1 MKKLLGYFVLMTMII
16 VILPLII
23 VRGCSTVITDIVPED
38 DNKEEQKQEQKK
50 EQTKAGEI
58 KIKVYIKD
66 RDIVEEMPLEE
77 YIKGVVAAEM
87 PVDFEPEAFKAQ
99 AVAARTYAYGRM
111 KKIYTPADDIHN
123 GADICTDSAHC
134 QAWIKKE
141 DALKKWESSKA
152 SANWKKIE
160 KAVLETE
167 GQILLYENRVVN
179 PVFHSNSG
187 GMTENSEDVWEGTVV
202 PYLKSVVS
210 EGEEASEGYEVET
223 EFKKEDIVKKL
234 KAQYP
239 DIKVSKESL
248 FDEIEILERT
258 EAGRVKSMKI
268 GDKTL
273 KGTEFRSL
281 LGLRST
287 NFSIENIDDSRLK
300 ITTIGYGH
308 GVGMSQWGANYRA
321 EQGDSYEEILKYYY
335 QGVYIDS
342 IEDLEFILDSK
353 HN

>member
-1 MKKLLGYFVLMTMII
+1 MKKLLGYFLLMIMII

-38 DNKEEQKQEQKK
+38 DKREEQKQEQKK
-50 EQTKAGEI
+50 EQTQAGKI
-58 KIKVYIKD
+58 KLKVYIKD
-66 RDIVEEMPLEE
+66 KGKVEEMLLEE

-87 PVDFEPEAFKAQ
+87 PVDFEPEALKAQ

-111 KKIYTPADDIHN
+111 KKIYTPSDDIHA
-123 GADICTDSAHC
+123 GAHICTDSGHC

-141 DALKKWESSKA
+141 DALNKWESSKA
-152 SANWKKIE
+152 SDNWKKIE
-160 KAVLETE
+160 KAVLDTE
-167 GQILLYENRVVN
+167 GQILLYENSVVN

-210 EGEEASEGYEVET
+210 EGEEASAGYEVET
-223 EFKKEDIVKKL
+223 EFTKEDIVQKL

-239 DIKVSKESL
+239 DIKVGKEDL
-248 FDEIEILERT
+248 FDEMEVLERT
-258 EAGRVKSMKI
+258 DAGRVKSIKI

-287 NFSIENIDDSRLK
+287 NFIIEDVDDSKLK
-300 ITTIGYGH
+300 ITTKGYGH
-308 GVGMSQWGANYRA
+308 GVGMSQWGANHRA
-321 EQGDSYEEILKYYY
+321 KQGDDYEEILKYYY

-342 IEDLEFILDSK
+342 IENMELILGTK
-353 HN
+353 EE

>member
-1 MKKLLGYFVLMTMII
+1 MKKLLGYFLLMIMII

-38 DNKEEQKQEQKK
+38 DKREEQKQEQKK
-50 EQTKAGEI
+50 EQTQAGKI
-58 KIKVYIKD
+58 KLKVYIKD
-66 RDIVEEMPLEE
+66 KGTVEEMPLEE

-87 PVDFEPEAFKAQ
+87 PVDFEPEALKAQ

-111 KKIYTPADDIHN
+111 KKIYTPSDDIHA
-123 GADICTDSAHC
+123 GAHICTDSGHC

-141 DALKKWESSKA
+141 DALNKWESSKA
-152 SANWKKIE
+152 SDNWKKIE
-160 KAVLETE
+160 KAVLDTE
-167 GQILLYENRVVN
+167 GQILLYENSVVN

-210 EGEEASEGYEVET
+210 EGEEASAGYEVET
-223 EFKKEDIVKKL
+223 EFTKEDIVQKL

-239 DIKVSKESL
+239 DIKVGKEDL
-248 FDEIEILERT
+248 FDEMEVLERT
-258 EAGRVKSMKI
+258 DAGRVKSIKI

-287 NFSIENIDDSRLK
+287 NFIIEDVDDSKLK
-300 ITTIGYGH
+300 ITTKGYGH
-308 GVGMSQWGANYRA
+308 GVGMSQWGANHRA
-321 EQGDSYEEILKYYY
+321 KQGDDYEEILKYYY

-342 IEDLEFILDSK
+342 IENMELILGTK
-353 HN
+353 EE